1 MSKEMTITA
10 SLKKHLV
17 LAFLILT
24 VNTNHAVADA
34 PVVTTLSAEHY
45 LLSWNDTDAK
55 KRIVDLV
62 NRVTREDSSD
72 YVPAAER
79 FAVFDLD
86 GTLLTEMPDW
96 LSVPFAMDLIRE
108 KAHEHPEWNNDPLLA
123 SVIANN
129 PPQPVEHL
137 QWRAMAEILEKHW
150 QRAELREKARS
161 WLATARNKEGKL
173 YNQTIYQPMV
183 ELVAYLQ
190 ANNIQ
195 TWISTGT
202 MDAFSQEAGRYF
214 NIPANQVIGTKRG
227 LKYKEEGKHAFV
239 DYKETMQFDNSY
251 GDKVVAL
258 EQILAG
264 MRPIIVG
271 GNTTNDMAM
280 MSWSEGRN
288 GPSLQI
294 LIVHDDAERERI
306 QPAGEV
312 LDRATER
319 NWLKVS
325 MRNDW
330 KVIFP

>member
-1 MSKEMTITA
+1 MTII
-10 SLKKHLV
+10 H
-17 LAFLILT
+17 AFKEYLLFIVFILT
-24 VNTNHAVADA
+24 ISTNTSASDNNL
-34 PVVTTLSAEHY
+34 TTQQDSQY
-45 LLSWNDTDAK
+45 LESWNHTETRARIIDLV
-55 KRIVDLV
+55 KRITDKK
-62 NRVTREDSSD
+62 SPD
-72 YVPAAER
+72 YITPAER

-108 KAHEHPEWNNDPLLA
+108 KAHQHPQWNDDPLLA

-137 QWRAMAEILEKHW
+137 QWRAMAELLEKHW
-150 QRAELREKARS
+150 QRAELREKARN
-161 WLATARNKEGKL
+161 WLATARNKEGRL

-183 ELVAYLQ
+183 ELIAYLQ
-190 ANNIQ
+190 ANHIQ

-214 NIPANQVIGTKRG
+214 NIPANQVIGTKRA
-227 LKYKEEGKHAFV
+227 LKYMEKDGKAMV
-239 DYKETMQFDNSY
+239 VYQENLQFDNSY

-258 EQILAG
+258 EQLLG
-264 MRPIIVG
+264 GVRPVIVA

-280 MSWSEGRN
+280 MTWSEGRN

-294 LIVHDDAERERI
+294 LIVHDDAVRERI
-306 QPAGEV
+306 HHAGEV

-319 NWLKVS
+319 NWLRVS
-325 MRNDW
+325 MRDDW
-330 KVIFP
+330 KIIFPPAR

>member
-1 MSKEMTITA
+1 MTAINSLKYFILMLFVLITA
-10 SLKKHLV
+10 TSH
-17 LAFLILT
+17 AE
-24 VNTNHAVADA
+24 TNHSQVK
-34 PVVTTLSAEHY
+34 SAQHH
-45 LLSWNDTDAK
+45 LLSWHDTDAK
-55 KRIVDLV
+55 KRIIDLV
-62 NRVTREDSSD
+62 NRISSEDSAD
-72 YVPAAER
+72 YVPPSKR

-227 LKYKEEGKHAFV
+227 LEYKEEGKHAFV
-239 DYKETMQFDNSY
+239 NYKETMQFDNSY

-258 EQILAG
+258 EQLLAG
-264 MRPIIVG
+264 VRPIIVG

-280 MSWSEGRN
+280 MTWAEGRN

-294 LIVHDDAERERI
+294 LIVHDDPVRERI

-319 NWLKVS
+319 GWLKVS
-325 MRNDW
+325 MRDDW
-330 KVIFP
+330 KVVFP